1 MMPDEKSSQASAML
15 KRLDLDDAYS
25 ETMNE
30 TVLKEFLPS
39 LLKTLNDQDD
49 EKELPQNFSNRI
61 MQQFLQTYKKLKT
74 EIG

>member
-1 MMPDEKSSQASAML
+1 
-15 KRLDLDDAYS
+15 
-25 ETMNE
+25 MNE